1 MLHPSLL
8 TLTLSPSVVALRGCR
23 HSSEVTT
30 LVPLDAPS
38 QSDVFLRW
46 ELRRRW

>member
-1 MLHPSLL
+1 MLRPYLL

-30 LVPLDAPS
+30 LIPLDAAS
-38 QSDVFLRW
+38 QSDAFLMW
-46 ELRRRW
+46 ELSRRW